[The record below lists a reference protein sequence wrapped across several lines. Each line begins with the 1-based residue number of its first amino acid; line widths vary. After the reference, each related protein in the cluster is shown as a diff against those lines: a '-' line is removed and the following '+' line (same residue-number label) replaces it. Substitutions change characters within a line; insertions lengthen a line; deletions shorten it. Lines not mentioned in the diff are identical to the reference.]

1 METSYQNSAMPC
13 GAKQNGQRRA
23 LEKPLP
29 PASLATWPAD
39 LPRPRLGVTWR
50 EDEAEPGSVLL
61 TRVVG
66 GTPAATAGL
75 RPGDRIN
82 ELDGQPFADGTAL
95 RAAIH
100 ALLDAGRTEIPLLI
114 ERRGHVRTV
123 TLKIPS
129 S

>member
-1 METSYQNSAMPC
+1 
-13 GAKQNGQRRA
+13 
-23 LEKPLP
+23 
-29 PASLATWPAD
+29 
-39 LPRPRLGVTWR
+39 
-50 EDEAEPGSVLL
+50 L
-61 TRVVG
+61 TRVGG
-66 GTPAATAGL
+66 GTSAETAGL

-100 ALLDAGRTEIPLLI
+100 ALLDAGRTEIPILI

-123 TLKIPS
+123 TLRIPS